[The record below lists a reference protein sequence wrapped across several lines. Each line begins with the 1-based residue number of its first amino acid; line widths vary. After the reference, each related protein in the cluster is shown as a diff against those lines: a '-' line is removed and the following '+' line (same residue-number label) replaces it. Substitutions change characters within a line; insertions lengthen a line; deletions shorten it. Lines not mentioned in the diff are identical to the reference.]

1 MDNRMKKQQER
12 ERIETAVKQSKQST
26 LDDISYQFNIERRN
40 ASKPKRAIEI
50 GAIDATTKEDEL
62 ALRTEFR
69 LLPSKDS
76 FSKVNLDLYF
86 EEQIV
91 NSATLCLP
99 QSPLLNDS
107 LVYSQVLDMKGI
119 GEGNYILRIEMYE
132 PWSSEE
138 KLSFV
143 AKQISI
149 QYVPI
154 TRESMLVKIPT
165 VKSVAGSGLTF
176 VSSNAKNIYSDIEQ
190 KLKKES
196 MSKRDEW

>member
-1 MDNRMKKQQER
+1 MKKLQER
-12 ERIETAVKQSKQST
+12 EKIERAVKQSKQST
-26 LDDISYQFNIERRN
+26 LDDISYQFNIERRD
-40 ASKPKRAIEI
+40 ASKPTRVIV
-50 GAIDATTKEDEL
+50 IDAVDATPKEDEL
-62 ALRTEFR
+62 ALKTEFR

-86 EEQIV
+86 EEQMV

-99 QSPLLNDS
+99 QSPLLSES
-107 LVYSQVLDMKGI
+107 LTYSQVLDMRGI
-119 GEGNYILRIEMYE
+119 SEGNYIVRVEMYE
-132 PWSSEE
+132 PWSPEE

-143 AKQISI
+143 AKEIAV

-154 TRESMLVKIPT
+154 TRELRLVKIPT

-190 KLKKES
+190 DLKKES
-196 MSKRDEW
+196 ISKRDEW